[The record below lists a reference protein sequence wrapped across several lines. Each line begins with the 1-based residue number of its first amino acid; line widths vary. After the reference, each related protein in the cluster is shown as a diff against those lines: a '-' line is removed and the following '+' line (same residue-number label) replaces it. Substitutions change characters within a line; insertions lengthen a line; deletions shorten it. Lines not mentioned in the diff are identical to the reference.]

1 MSAEPSSVPPAASP
15 PSADPPAATPRPSA
29 DPLATTPPP
38 PTGSREPAAPHQ
50 APDLDALAWDLGDVD
65 VALRRL
71 DEGTY
76 GTCEACGTELDPRV
90 VVAFPA
96 ARRCPAHGGPAT
108 TRPPP
113 PAS

>member
-1 MSAEPSSVPPAASP
+1 MSAEPSSDPSPASP
-15 PSADPPAATPRPSA
+15 AQADPPAATP
-29 DPLATTPPP
+29 P
-38 PTGSREPAAPHQ
+38 PTGSRKPAAPHQ

-96 ARRCPAHGGPAT
+96 ARRCPA
-108 TRPPP
+108 
-113 PAS
+113 